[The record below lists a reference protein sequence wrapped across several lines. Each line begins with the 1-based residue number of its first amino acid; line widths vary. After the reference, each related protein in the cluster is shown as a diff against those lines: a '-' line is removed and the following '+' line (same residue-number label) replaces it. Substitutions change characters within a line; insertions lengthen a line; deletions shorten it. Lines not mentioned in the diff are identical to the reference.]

1 LEILCPV
8 CRQVTAK
15 KFDQL
20 PKNRYILQ
28 FLELQPTFQI
38 NNINN
43 NESNSVNLDRNV
55 EHKSSENLT
64 KTNLTNELNDA
75 TYYKKLFDEIDVDK
89 GK

>member
-15 KFDQL
+15 KFDEL

-28 FLELQPTFQI
+28 FLELQLTFLI
-38 NNINN
+38 NNPCK
-43 NESNSVNLDRNV
+43 NESNSIILDRNV
-55 EHKSSENLT
+55 EHKSPENLP
-64 KTNLTNELNDA
+64 NELSDG

-89 GK
+89 GKLF